1 MDRSEG
7 EGRGHRPRTPARV
20 GGKPCVASR
29 RNVTP
34 KRGAPGS
41 RTTVSRA
48 DRKTGRAKPGGI
60 FGGAGNSWPSRRA
73 RSVTP
78 KRGAPGSTA
87 LTSCR
92 LCPTVTG
99 GSRPGPF
106 PGGSGV
112 VPPPRTQGTFTI
124 CVPLWVPPLRV
135 LLRRCHFNGV
145 TISPKAGPV
154 KGMRRLLPGDIFLL
168 TGPLRLDQNAVGFCI
183 FPFLQGIDT
192 VGADIEQHMIQF
204 LIQVLHVSHPHIR
217 ATSYISIVNLI
228 FLFSS
233 QNPANSM
240 FMLPQFFICLTYG
253 GAG

>member
-48 DRKTGRAKPGGI
+48 GRKTGRAKPGGI
-60 FGGAGNSWPSRRA
+60 FGGAGNRWPSRRA

-78 KRGAPGSTA
+78 KREAPGSTA

-112 VPPPRTQGTFTI
+112 VPPPRTQGAFTI
-124 CVPLWVPPLRV
+124 CVPLWVPLLRV
-135 LLRRCHFNGV
+135 LLRRCHFTGG
-145 TISPKAGPV
+145 TISPKSHSVKRRRQNMVSPCPRLAPAAAALRKKDAEPV
-154 KGMRRLLPGDIFLL
+154 GSTSFLPFETDSA
-168 TGPLRLDQNAVGFCI
+168 QA
-183 FPFLQGIDT
+183 
-192 VGADIEQHMIQF
+192 A
-204 LIQVLHVSHPHIR
+204 SAWAAAIR
-217 ATSYISIVNLI
+217 
-228 FLFSS
+228 FSVKKS
-233 QNPANSM
+233 V
-240 FMLPQFFICLTYG
+240 MLPSTMAVTSG
-253 GAG
+253 